1 MFTIIIFLLIG
12 FALLIKGA
20 DIMVEGSSSIA
31 KKFGVSSFVIG
42 LTVVAFGT
50 SAPELIVSA
59 LASFKGSEGIAMGN
73 IIGSNISNTLLILG
87 VSAMISPLLIK
98 KATVNKEIPFS
109 LLAVT
114 AVGLLV
120 NDFIIDYSFPSILSR
135 ADGYILI
142 LFFVIF
148 MYYTFGI
155 RKVSIVEGVKE
166 KLSGEIKEKS
176 TFTSV
181 GMIILGLAGLG
192 IGGKLIV
199 DSGVQIAALFGM
211 SEALVGLTIIA
222 IGTSLPELAASAMS
236 AYKGKADMAM
246 GNVVGS
252 NIFNLLWVLG
262 ISSVIRP
269 ITFNPL
275 LNTDFLVL
283 FFITILL
290 IFLIFVGKKHIL
302 SKIEG
307 SVLLSIYFVYMIFL
321 VIRG

>member
-1 MFTIIIFLLIG
+1 
-12 FALLIKGA
+12 
-20 DIMVEGSSSIA
+20 MVEGSSSIA

>member
-1 MFTIIIFLLIG
+1 MFSIIIFLLVG

-87 VSAMISPLLIK
+87 VSALIAPLVIK

-109 LLAVT
+109 LLAVA

-120 NDFIIDYSFPSILSR
+120 NDVVIDNNTDSLLSR
-135 ADGYILI
+135 ADGFILI
-142 LFFVIF
+142 LFFIIF

-155 RKVSIVEGVKE
+155 RKVGLVEGVKE
-166 KLSGEIKEKS
+166 KLNDGIKEKNIYL
-176 TFTSV
+176 SV
-181 GMIILGLAGLG
+181 GMVVLGLIGLG
-192 IGGKLIV
+192 VGGKLIV
-199 DSGVQIAALFGM
+199 DSGIQIATLLGM
-211 SEALVGLTIIA
+211 SEALVGLTIVA

-262 ISSVIRP
+262 ISSAIRP
-269 ITFNPL
+269 IPFNIS

-290 IFLIFVGKKHIL
+290 ILLIFIGKKHVL
-302 SKIEG
+302 SKNEG
-307 SVLLSIYFVYMIFL
+307 IALLSIYVTYMIFL
-321 VIRG
+321 IIRG

>member
-1 MFTIIIFLLIG
+1 
-12 FALLIKGA
+12 
-20 DIMVEGSSSIA
+20 MVEGSSSIA

-59 LASFKGSEGIAMGN
+59 LASFKGSEGIALGN

-87 VSAMISPLLIK
+87 VSAIIAPLIIK
-98 KATVNKEIPFS
+98 KATVEKEIPFS

-114 AVGLLV
+114 AVGLMA
-120 NDFIIDYSFPSILSR
+120 NDLIVDHKFFNELSR
-135 ADGYILI
+135 IDGYILI
-142 LFFVIF
+142 LFFIIF

-155 RKVSIVEGVKE
+155 RKSGVVEKIQETVHSEVKE
-166 KLSGEIKEKS
+166 QNMYL
-176 TFTSV
+176 SV
-181 GMIILGLAGLG
+181 GFVLFGLLFLGV
-192 IGGKLIV
+192 GGKLIV
-199 DSGVQIAALFGM
+199 DSGVKIATYFGM

-222 IGTSLPELAASAMS
+222 IGTSLPELAASAVS
-236 AYKGKADMAM
+236 AYKGKTDMAM

-262 ISSVIRP
+262 VSSLIRP
-269 ITFNPL
+269 IQFDPL
-275 LNTDFLVL
+275 LVTDILVL

-290 IFLIFVGKKHIL
+290 VILIFVGKKHVL

-307 SVLLSIYFVYMIFL
+307 IVLLGLYVSYIIFL
-321 VIRG
+321 IFR